1 MAKYYNLMIIP
12 DGVES
17 PFGVKM
23 RSWLFK
29 SLIATVAVV
38 IVGLILFFS
47 FYGKVVVR
55 AAQANRLEQENE
67 ELKRYKY
74 KVGLLEEKMKESRE
88 IVNRISTLA
97 GVEVRIP
104 ELPPDSVLFADL
116 ENAKP
121 AVLNRPVSVGVN
133 VPAGLPLQGYMTR
146 GFSDDSTD
154 YHSGVDIAAEV
165 GTSVLATAA
174 GKVVFTGEDSVYGL
188 TVVIEHEGG
197 ISTMYGHNSE
207 LLVEEGKEVLVG
219 GRIALS
225 GNTGRSTA
233 PHLHYEI
240 REDNKPVNPLKY
252 INANEGSNEQ
262 K

>member
-1 MAKYYNLMIIP
+1 MAKYYNLMIVP
-12 DGVES
+12 DGVEN
-17 PFGVKM
+17 PFGIKM

-29 SLIATVAVV
+29 GLIALCVVV

-47 FYGKVVVR
+47 FYGKIVVR

-74 KVGLLEEKMKESRE
+74 KVSLLEEKMRESRE
-88 IVNRISTLA
+88 IVNRISSLA
-97 GVEVRIP
+97 GVEVRMP
-104 ELPPDSVLFADL
+104 ELPPDSVLFASL

-121 AVLNRPVSVGVN
+121 AMLDRPVGAGIN
-133 VPAGLPLQGYMTR
+133 LPAGLPLQGYMTR

-154 YHSGVDIAAEV
+154 YHPGVDIAAEV

-174 GKVVFTGEDSVYGL
+174 GKVIYAGEDSVYGL
-188 TVVIEHEGG
+188 TVIIEHDSGL
-197 ISTMYGHNSE
+197 STVYGHNSE
-207 LLVEEGKEVLVG
+207 LLVEKGKEVLVG

-240 REDNKPVNPLKY
+240 RENNKPVNPIKY
-252 INANEGSNEQ
+252 ISANEGSNE
-262 K
+262 